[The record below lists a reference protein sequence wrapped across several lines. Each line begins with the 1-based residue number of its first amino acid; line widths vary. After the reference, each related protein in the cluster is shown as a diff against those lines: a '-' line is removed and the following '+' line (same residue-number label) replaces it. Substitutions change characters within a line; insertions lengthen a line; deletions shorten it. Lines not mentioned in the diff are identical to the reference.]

1 MPPVQTF
8 GFLGGVLRFILLAG
22 QAIENRQHGKQ
33 KQSADDGAR
42 KREGKR
48 TDVIHAEGLR
58 NESGTPDDGA
68 QEKNETVAYLKRHDG
83 EVETTDEKRWHS
95 K

>member
-1 MPPVQTF
+1 M
-8 GFLGGVLRFILLAG
+8 
-22 QAIENRQHGKQ
+22 
-33 KQSADDGAR
+33 
-42 KREGKR
+42 
-48 TDVIHAEGLR
+48 IHAEGLR

-95 K
+95 KRANRVFRTVRKGEVPAGEAYNSGIVVFLLSEI